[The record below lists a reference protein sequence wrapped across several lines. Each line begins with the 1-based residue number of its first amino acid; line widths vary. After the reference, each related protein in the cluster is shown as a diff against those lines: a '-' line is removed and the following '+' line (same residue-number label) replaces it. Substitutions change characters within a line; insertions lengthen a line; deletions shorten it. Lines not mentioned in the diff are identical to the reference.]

1 LNFVA
6 VPQCKDVNTTC
17 KEEGSTPCTST
28 PPSTPPST
36 TMEPNQTAPISNESN
51 EKISSEMPTTSQ
63 SKTKSTTDGNDTGNK
78 GSTKPSA
85 STTSSIKMG
94 NSASR
99 VSEDNDWDRFTYG
112 FLAGFAT
119 LFILIIVAAFI
130 YRLLCGSQKR
140 KKRKSNYSKIIWLIH
155 S

>member
-28 PPSTPPST
+28 PPSIPPST
-36 TMEPNQTAPISNESN
+36 TIEPNQTATTSNESN
-51 EKISSEMPTTSQ
+51 EKISSEMTTTSQ
-63 SKTKSTTDGNDTGNK
+63 STTTPTTDANDTGNK

-85 STTSSIKMG
+85 SPNEPETLE
-94 NSASR
+94 SR
-99 VSEDNDWDRFTYG
+99 GSDDNDWDRFIYG
-112 FLAGFAT
+112 FFAGFAT